1 MDTVVGRCQNKL
13 RQQVLQRIRN
23 RKSMENQ
30 NTWVDIAFDAFVTL
44 KNDTSFLLLTT
55 AQGTI
60 HGDAKCKRHC
70 ICVVPI
76 FAPSGPSTI
85 IQSAWGLKKWLSPI
99 GGLHPAILSGF
110 CCAWCRDMQRYA
122 EICRDMQRY
131 AEICRDMQRYAE
143 CKVVLPLLG
152 FQKKK
157 LKKASGLKSW

>member
-1 MDTVVGRCQNKL
+1 MILEEHELATIYAMDTVVGRCQNKL
-13 RQQVLQRIRN
+13 RQLVLQRIRN

-99 GGLHPAILSGF
+99 GGSEAFILPFFPGS
-110 CCAWCRDMQRYA
+110 AVHDA
-122 EICRDMQRY
+122 EICRDMQSARLF
-131 AEICRDMQRYAE
+131 C
-143 CKVVLPLLG
+143 P
-152 FQKKK
+152 F
-157 LKKASGLKSW
+157 